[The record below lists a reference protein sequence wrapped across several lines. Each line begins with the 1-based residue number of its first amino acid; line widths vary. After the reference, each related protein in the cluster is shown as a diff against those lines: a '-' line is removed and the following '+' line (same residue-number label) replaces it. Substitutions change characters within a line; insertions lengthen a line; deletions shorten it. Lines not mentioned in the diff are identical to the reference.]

1 MPQLRKHRRNA
12 RRPKRARPVRQRR
25 KLDKFIPSA
34 DSDFALTARGF
45 VCMVLRIRDE
55 LTLPEGM
62 IEELEQSVQAFR
74 DALALTTGPSTRTRP
89 HIVAKNEA
97 RAEAERLVREVANI
111 IRADPK
117 VSRTHKTILRIQGL
131 PRRAGETKCP
141 QRAPEVRFLG
151 SGDGVS
157 AQAGVGGGSGVHVLE
172 YWDVEVTQRPADVKY
187 RKTRPPGAARLELFF
202 DFVPPGQPIPSHPA
216 ELSGWPRYL
225 RSFTKRRMEVE
236 VPQSHSGPMLV
247 VYWGRWAGANGE
259 VGRFS
264 KPCVARWEGAN
275 VAPMV
280 LPEGN
285 GRVEIV
291 PPKALPLNESNAP
304 ARTQFVFVHAPQMLL
319 PAAAQEPREVVDAA

>member
-1 MPQLRKHRRNA
+1 MAKLR
-12 RRPKRARPVRQRR
+12 RQRR
-25 KLDKFIPSA
+25 DRRARAPKKRKKRNLSKFIPNA
-34 DSDFALTARGF
+34 DSDFAMTARNF
-45 VCMVLRIRDE
+45 VSYICRHAE
-55 LTLPEGM
+55 EFTLPEHSF
-62 IEELEQSVQAFR
+62 ELLERHVEAFR
-74 DALALTTGPSTRTRP
+74 KAFDQAAYRNGRTQRL
-89 HIVAKNEA
+89 VLEKNAA
-97 RAEAERLVREVANI
+97 RKQAEASVREVANI

-117 VSRTHKTILRIQGL
+117 VGWTHKMMLRL
-131 PRRAGETKCP
+131 STRPKKLKKAPVPKD
-141 QRAPEVRFLG
+141 APELRFLG
-151 SGDGVS
+151 CADTTVTDRKDGMEC
-157 AQAGVGGGSGVHVLE
+157 AVHVLE
-172 YWDVEVTQRPADVKY
+172 AGGKTAGVVTGHMTGVKE
-187 RKTRPPGAARLELFF
+187 KPPGAARLELFF

-291 PPKALPLNESNAP
+291 PPKALPAGESTAP
-304 ARTQFVFVHAPQMLL
+304 ARTQFVFVHAPQLQL
-319 PAAAQEPREVVDAA
+319 TAATQEPREVVDAA